1 MIPILF
7 PSDATDFTT
16 QGLGALSAAISCT
29 VTEERNGMYELELV
43 YPMIGVHFSEIQD
56 RFQIYA
62 IPSPYRDPQPFR
74 IYRHT
79 KPMGGKVTFYAQ
91 HISYDLLGIPLN
103 PCSAGSAAAAMVT
116 LQGNAAIPS
125 PFSFWTDKSTVAE
138 WSVKVPSASRS
149 VLGGQTGSILDV
161 YGGEYEWDGYTVKLH
176 QERGRDNGVVIRY
189 GKNLNDLEQDRNIS
203 NVVTGIYPYWNDI
216 NGENLV
222 VCDPPIIQAPG
233 TYDFTRVIPVDF
245 SADFDEAPTQD
256 QLKARAE
263 TYVVANQIGVPKV
276 SITVSFIPLEQ
287 AMGYEDLRL
296 LEKVDLCDTVTVQY
310 EALGVDA
317 KAKVIRIE
325 TDVLR
330 ERYNE
335 VELGDAK
342 CTLADTIIN
351 QSQEIQQRPTQSD
364 LQQAITN
371 ATKWITNGKGYMV
384 PIFDGAGNWSELCS
398 LDQQSLTE
406 AQNVWRWNNGGFGH
420 SSDGYNGP
428 YRTAITQDGH
438 INADFVDVGT
448 LVANIIKSGVLSS
461 KDGKTFV
468 LDLDAGT
475 LDMMAS
481 SLTIKGKTVEEIAQG
496 AVDLD
501 NLGVRNYILNSDVTY
516 ILTSIDSIPV
526 DTEFSVANYGALAGK
541 TMTLSVL
548 SDVGGGLGYIGDKVF
563 GVKAVGTWQNPDTLE
578 SVKVDYFPD
587 IYYTPE
593 SAGTRVFSTDK
604 ITSPDGYYNLIGL
617 KVVMSAHMKPSSTRF
632 SFTLSRPKLEIG
644 RIPTDWTPAPEDT
657 AGEIQDAI
665 DGQTQEDIFNKLTNN
680 GQLQGLY
687 MQGGKLYL
695 NATYLAAG
703 TITSTNGASKW
714 DLNSGVIVFSNEKT
728 YKYADYT
735 DDDSTRIRNIVLGTV
750 APTDA
755 DFEKFDIY
763 KDGKITNTDR
773 VIVRNMMN
781 NKQNLTV
788 KWECKFSSATP
799 GKLISVTVTNM
810 STGKSH
816 TIFELGNQNRIS
828 LQSGENLSNTGLLDY
843 IYPVGSIYMSVN
855 SNNPGMVFGG
865 SWVPW
870 GTGRVPVGVDTG
882 DSSFNTVEKT
892 GGEKTHKLTTNEI
905 PSHNHKES
913 AGLVSYVDPPKGSHN
928 MTVDLGHGYFGAWD
942 YGLPYY
948 TDPVGGGASH
958 NNVQPYI
965 TCYMWKRIA

>member
-43 YPMIGVHFSEIQD
+43 YPMIGVHFAEIQD
-56 RFQIYA
+56 RCQIYA

-103 PCSAGSAAAAMVT
+103 PCSAGSAAAAMVA
-116 LQGNAAIPS
+116 LQGTAAIPS

-138 WSVKVPSASRS
+138 WSVKVPSTSRS

-222 VCDPPIIQAPG
+222 VCDPPTIQAPG
-233 TYDFTRVIPVDF
+233 THDFTRVIPVDF

-256 QLKARAE
+256 QLKSRAE

-276 SITVSFIPLEQ
+276 SVTVSFVQLEQ

-342 CTLADTIIN
+342 STLADTIIN
-351 QSQEIQQRPTQSD
+351 QGQEIQQRPTQSD

-438 INADFVDVGT
+438 INADFVDIGT
-448 LVANIIKSGVLSS
+448 LVANIIKTGVLSS

-496 AVDLD
+496 SVGLD
-501 NLGVRNYILNSDVTY
+501 GIGGRNYILGSDVTY
-516 ILTSIDSIPV
+516 HLTNQSEIPLDV
-526 DTEFSVANYGALAGK
+526 DLGVVDFSELEGK
-541 TMTLSVL
+541 TATLSIFV
-548 SDVGGGLGYIGDKVF
+548 DGGGLGYTGDPPF
-563 GVKAVGTWQNPDTLE
+563 GAKAVATWRSLE
-578 SVKVDYFPD
+578 TGETIDVDYFSDLYDNSGVIDSGRSHATAEILP
-587 IYYTPE
+587 PE
-593 SAGTRVFSTDK
+593 GYDK
-604 ITSPDGYYNLIGL
+604 MTGM
-617 KVVMSAHMKPSSTRF
+617 KVLVSSHMKPSSTRF
-632 SFTLSRPKLEIG
+632 SFTLSRPKLEMG
-644 RIPTDWTPAPEDT
+644 SIPTDWTPAPEDT
-657 AGEIQDAI
+657 AEEIQDAI

-687 MQGGKLYL
+687 MQGGKLYI
-695 NATYLAAG
+695 NGTYLAAG

-714 DLNSGVIVFSNEKT
+714 DLNSGVVVFSNEKT

-735 DDDSTRIRNIVLGTV
+735 DDDRTRMRNIVLGTV

-763 KDGKITNTDR
+763 KDGKITNIDR
-773 VIVRNMMN
+773 VLVQNMMN

-810 STGKSH
+810 STGKSY

-870 GTGRVPVGVDTG
+870 GTGRVPVGVNTG

-892 GGEKTHKLTTNEI
+892 GGEKTHKLSLNEL
-905 PSHNHKES
+905 PSHNHKENQ
-913 AGLVSYVDPPKGSHN
+913 GLVSYVDPPTGSHN
-928 MTVDLGHGYFGAWD
+928 MTVDLGHGYFGSHA
-942 YGLPYY
+942 YGKSLY
-948 TDPVGGGASH
+948 TDGSGGNAAH
-958 NNVQPYI
+958 NNLQPYI

>member
-7 PSDATDFTT
+7 PSDATNFTT

-43 YPMIGVHFSEIQD
+43 YPMIGVHFAEIQD
-56 RFQIYA
+56 RCQIYA

-103 PCSAGSAAAAMVT
+103 PCSAGSAAAAMVA

-189 GKNLNDLEQDRNIS
+189 GKNLNDLEQDRNVS

-245 SADFDEAPTQD
+245 SADFDEAPTPE

-438 INADFVDVGT
+438 INADFVDIGT
-448 LVANIIKSGVLSS
+448 LVANIIKTGVLSS

-496 AVDLD
+496 SVGLD
-501 NLGVRNYILNSDVTY
+501 EIGGRNYILGSDVTY
-516 ILTSIDSIPV
+516 HLTNQSEIPLDV
-526 DTEFSVANYGALAGK
+526 DLGVVDFSELEGK
-541 TMTLSVL
+541 TATLSIFV
-548 SDVGGGLGYIGDKVF
+548 DGGGLGYTGDPPF
-563 GVKAVGTWQNPDTLE
+563 GAKAVVTWRSLGTGETID
-578 SVKVDYFPD
+578 VDYFPD
-587 IYYTPE
+587 LYDNSGVIDSGRSHATAEILPPE
-593 SAGTRVFSTDK
+593 GYDK
-604 ITSPDGYYNLIGL
+604 MTGM
-617 KVVMSAHMKPSSTRF
+617 KVVVSSHMKPSSTRF
-632 SFTLSRPKLEIG
+632 SFTLSRPKLEMG
-644 RIPTDWTPAPEDT
+644 SIPTDWTPAPEDT
-657 AGEIQDAI
+657 AEEIQDAI

-687 MQGGKLYL
+687 MQDGKLYI
-695 NATYLAAG
+695 NATYLATG
-703 TITSTNGASKW
+703 IIKSTNGASKW
-714 DLNSGVIVFSNEKT
+714 DLNSGVVIFSNQKT
-728 YKYADYT
+728 YKHTDYT
-735 DDDSTRIRNIVLGTV
+735 DVDSERITNILVGTV
-750 APTDA
+750 TPTEA
-755 DFEKFDIY
+755 DFEKYDIY
-763 KDGKITNTDR
+763 KDGKITGTDR
-773 VIVRNMMN
+773 ILVRNMMN
-781 NKQNLTV
+781 DKQNLTV

-810 STGKSH
+810 STGKSY

-882 DSSFNTVEKT
+882 DGSFNTVEKT
-892 GGEKTHKLTTNEI
+892 GGEKTHKLTTNEM
-905 PSHNHKES
+905 PSHGHQTNITLGNRTQSGSGIWAAAPGEVDS
-913 AGLVSYVDPPKGSHN
+913 TWVGYAGG
-928 MTVDLGHGYFGAWD
+928 
-942 YGLPYY
+942 
-948 TDPVGGGASH
+948 VGGSAAH
-958 NNVQPYI
+958 NNLQPYI
-965 TCYMWKRIA
+965 TCYMWKRTA

>member
-43 YPMIGVHFSEIQD
+43 YPMIGVHFAEIQD

-103 PCSAGSAAAAMVT
+103 PCSAGSAAAAMVA

-189 GKNLNDLEQDRNIS
+189 GKNLNDLEQDRNVS

-245 SADFDEAPTQD
+245 SADFDEAPTPE

-364 LQQAITN
+364 LQNAITN

-420 SSDGYNGP
+420 SSAGYNGP

-438 INADFVDVGT
+438 INADFVDIGT
-448 LVANIIKSGVLSS
+448 LVANIIKTGVLSS

-496 AVDLD
+496 SVGLD
-501 NLGVRNYILNSDVTY
+501 GIGGRNYILKSDVTY
-516 ILTSIDSIPV
+516 HLTNQSEIPLDV
-526 DTEFSVANYGALAGK
+526 DLGVVDFSELEGK
-541 TMTLSVL
+541 TATLSIFV
-548 SDVGGGLGYIGDKVF
+548 DGGGLGYTGDPPF
-563 GVKAVGTWQNPDTLE
+563 GAKAVATWRSMETGETID
-578 SVKVDYFPD
+578 VDYFSDLYDNSGVIDSGRSHATAEILP
-587 IYYTPE
+587 PE
-593 SAGTRVFSTDK
+593 GYDK
-604 ITSPDGYYNLIGL
+604 MTEMKILVS
-617 KVVMSAHMKPSSTRF
+617 SHMKPSSTRF
-632 SFTLSRPKLEIG
+632 SFTLSRPKLEMG
-644 RIPTDWTPAPEDT
+644 SIPTDWTPAPEDT
-657 AGEIQDAI
+657 AEEIQDAI

-714 DLNSGVIVFSNEKT
+714 DLNSGVIVFSNKKT

-735 DDDSTRIRNIVLGTV
+735 DDDSTRMRNIILGTV

-773 VIVRNMMN
+773 VLVQNMMN

-810 STGKSH
+810 STGKSY

-828 LQSGENLSNTGLLDY
+828 LQSGENLSNTGLLDC
-843 IYPVGSIYMSVN
+843 IYPVGSIYMTT
-855 SNNPGMVFGG
+855 SNTNPSTIFGG
-865 SWVPW
+865 VWQSW
-870 GTGRVPVGVDTG
+870 GHGRVPVGVDTA
-882 DSSFNTVEKT
+882 DSSFNKVEKT
-892 GGEKTHKLTTNEI
+892 GGEKTHKLTTNEM
-905 PSHNHKES
+905 PSHGHQTNITLGNRTQSGSGIWAAAPGEVDS
-913 AGLVSYVDPPKGSHN
+913 TWVGYAGG
-928 MTVDLGHGYFGAWD
+928 
-942 YGLPYY
+942 
-948 TDPVGGGASH
+948 VGGSAAH
-958 NNVQPYI
+958 NNLQPYI
-965 TCYMWKRIA
+965 TCYMWKRTA

>member
-1 MIPILF
+1 MIPILYESTELEF
-7 PSDATDFTT
+7 NTN
-16 QGLGALSAAISCT
+16 GLGVLSECTSCL
-29 VTEERNGMYELELV
+29 VTWQGNGV
-43 YPMIGVHFSEIQD
+43 YDMEMEYPEDGRMAPEIMAS
-56 RFQIYA
+56 RIILARPTPF
-62 IPSPYRDPQPFR
+62 RDPQPFR
-74 IYRHT
+74 IKRRT
-79 KPMGGKVTFYAQ
+79 ESIGGMFTVYAE
-91 HISYDLLGIPLN
+91 HVAYDLKGVAVGAYEADGVVVALQRLKENALN
-103 PCSAGSAAAAMVT
+103 DCS
-116 LQGNAAIPS
+116 
-125 PFSFWTDKSTVAE
+125 FEFWTDKTTTGKFSRLT
-138 WSVKVPSASRS
+138 PSNAWDI
-149 VLGGQTGSILDV
+149 LGGTSGSILDL
-161 YGGEYEWDGYTVKLH
+161 YGGQYEFDRWTVRLH
-176 QERGRDNGVVIRY
+176 KQLGRDSGVMVEY
-189 GKNLNDLEQDRNIS
+189 GKNLTTLDMERNIAKLYS
-203 NVVTGIYPYWNDI
+203 GVCPFWANQDKSVVVT
-216 NGENLV
+216 
-222 VCDPPIIQAPG
+222 CDPKIVPIEG
-233 TYDFTRVIPVDF
+233 E
-245 SADFDEAPTQD
+245 FDRSNILTLDLSGEWLEAPTPEALLARTKRYISEND
-256 QLKARAE
+256 LGKPTVALDFSFVQLSKTDEYSWLSR
-263 TYVVANQIGVPKV
+263 
-276 SITVSFIPLEQ
+276 LERC
-287 AMGYEDLRL
+287 E
-296 LEKVDLCDTVTVQY
+296 VFDTVTVRLLKQKIDVTATIT
-310 EALGVDA
+310 ETVTNAL
-317 KAKVIRIE
+317 
-325 TDVLR
+325 T
-330 ERYNE
+330 ERYE
-335 VELGDAK
+335 SIKIGSVRR
-342 CTLADTIIN
+342 TISDTVN
-351 QSQEIQQRPTQSD
+351 
-364 LQQAITN
+364 
-371 ATKWITNGKGYMV
+371 
-384 PIFDGAGNWSELCS
+384 
-398 LDQQSLTE
+398 DQQKEIAKKPDLGLVEQIAGQITGEILGAKGGSVRLIDTDADGKPDTLYIADNE
-406 AQNVWRWNNGGFGH
+406 DPAQAKKVWRFNYEGWAASRN
-420 SSDGYNGP
+420 GYNGP
-428 YRTAITQDGH
+428 FTMAASLEYGFY
-438 INADFVDVGT
+438 ADFITAGIMT
-448 LVANIIKSGVLSS
+448 ANLIRAGVLSS
-461 KDGKTFV
+461 VDGKTFV
-468 LDLDAGT
+468 LDLENGT
-475 LDMMAS
+475 LSMEAT

-496 AVDLD
+496 SVGLD
-501 NLGVRNYILNSDVTY
+501 NLGVRNYIQNSDVTFT
-516 ILTSIDSIPV
+516 LTSIDSIPV
-526 DTEFSVANYGALAGK
+526 DVELSVANYGALAGK

-882 DSSFNTVEKT
+882 DGSFNTVEKT
-892 GGEKTHKLTTNEI
+892 GGEKTHKLTTNEM
-905 PSHNHKES
+905 PSHGHQTNITLGNRTQSGSGIWAAAPGEVDSTWVGYAGRVGRS
-913 AGLVSYVDPPKGSHN
+913 A
-928 MTVDLGHGYFGAWD
+928 A
-942 YGLPYY
+942 
-948 TDPVGGGASH
+948 H
-958 NNVQPYI
+958 NNLQPYI
-965 TCYMWKRIA
+965 TCYMWKRTA

>member
-43 YPMIGVHFSEIQD
+43 YPMIGVHFAEIQD

-103 PCSAGSAAAAMVT
+103 PCSAGSAAAAMVA

-256 QLKARAE
+256 QLKSQAE

-276 SITVSFIPLEQ
+276 SITVSFIQLEQ
-287 AMGYEDLRL
+287 AMGYEALRL

-342 CTLADTIIN
+342 SSLTDTIIS
-351 QSQEIQQRPTQSD
+351 QGQEIQQRPTQSD
-364 LQQAITN
+364 LQHAITN

-420 SSDGYNGP
+420 SSAGYNGP

-438 INADFVDVGT
+438 INADFVDIGT
-448 LVANIIKSGVLSS
+448 LVANIIKTGVLSS

-501 NLGVRNYILNSDVTY
+501 SLGVRNYILNSDVTY

-617 KVVMSAHMKPSSTRF
+617 KVVMSAHMKPSSSRWA
-632 SFTLSRPKLEIG
+632 FTLSRPKLEMG
-644 RIPTDWTPAPEDT
+644 SIPTDWTPAPEDT
-657 AGEIQDAI
+657 AEEIQDAI

-687 MQGGKLYL
+687 MQDGKLYL
-695 NATYLAAG
+695 NATYIATG

-714 DLNSGVIVFSNEKT
+714 DLNSGVVIFSSQKT
-728 YKYADYT
+728 YKHTDYT
-735 DDDSTRIRNIVLGTV
+735 ADDVNRLREIILGTIK
-750 APTDA
+750 PTEEDYA
-755 DFEKFDIY
+755 RYDFY
-763 KDGKITNTDR
+763 KDGKMTNVDR
-773 VIVRNMMN
+773 VILSRIINE
-781 NKQNLTV
+781 KKDFPV
-788 KWECKFSSATP
+788 KWECKLSSSSP
-799 GKLISVTVTNM
+799 DELLTVTATNPW
-810 STGKSH
+810 TGSKYV
-816 TIFELGNQNRIS
+816 IFSIGTQNRVVID
-828 LQSGENLSNTGLLDY
+828 QGETLSTAGLLDA
-843 IYPVGSIYMSVN
+843 IYPIGSIYMSVN
-855 SNNPGMVFGG
+855 FTNPGFIFGG
-865 SWVPW
+865 TWVAW
-870 GTGRVPVGVDTG
+870 GSGRVPVGVNAN
-882 DSSFNTVEKT
+882 DSSFDTVEKT
-892 GGEKTHKLTTNEI
+892 GGEKTHKLTTNEM
-905 PSHNHKES
+905 PNHGHQTNITIGNRTQSGSGIWAAAPGE
-913 AGLVSYVDPPKGSHN
+913 VDSTWVGQ
-928 MTVDLGHGYFGAWD
+928 AW
-942 YGLPYY
+942 G
-948 TDPVGGGASH
+948 VGGSAAH
-958 NNVQPYI
+958 NNLQPYI
-965 TCYMWKRIA
+965 TCYMWKRTA

>member
-7 PSDATDFTT
+7 PSDATDFST

-43 YPMIGVHFSEIQD
+43 YPMLGVHFAEIQD
-56 RFQIYA
+56 RCQIYA

-103 PCSAGSAAAAMVT
+103 PCSAGSAAAAMVA
-116 LQGNAAIPS
+116 LQGNAAISS

-138 WSVKVPSASRS
+138 WSVKVPAASRS

-203 NVVTGIYPYWNDI
+203 SVVTGIYPYWSDI

-256 QLKARAE
+256 QLKSQAE

-276 SITVSFIPLEQ
+276 SITVSFVQLEQ

-342 CTLADTIIN
+342 STLADTIIN
-351 QSQEIQQRPTQSD
+351 QGQEIQQRPTQSD

-438 INADFVDVGT
+438 INADFVDIGT
-448 LVANIIKSGVLSS
+448 LVANIIKTGVLSS

-496 AVDLD
+496 SVGLD
-501 NLGVRNYILNSDVTY
+501 GIGGRNYILGSDVTY
-516 ILTSIDSIPV
+516 HLTNQSEIPLDV
-526 DTEFSVANYGALAGK
+526 DLGVVDFSELEGK
-541 TMTLSVL
+541 TATLSIFV
-548 SDVGGGLGYIGDKVF
+548 DGGGLGYTGDPPF
-563 GVKAVGTWQNPDTLE
+563 GAKAVATWRSMETGETID
-578 SVKVDYFPD
+578 VDYFSDLYDNSGVIDRVRRHATAEILP
-587 IYYTPE
+587 PE
-593 SAGTRVFSTDK
+593 GYDK
-604 ITSPDGYYNLIGL
+604 MTGM
-617 KVVMSAHMKPSSTRF
+617 KVLVSSHMKPSSTRF

-644 RIPTDWTPAPEDT
+644 SIQTDWTPAPEDT
-657 AGEIQDAI
+657 AEEIQDAI

-687 MQGGKLYL
+687 MQDGKLYL
-695 NATYLAAG
+695 NATYIATG

-714 DLNSGVIVFSNEKT
+714 DLNSGVVIFSSQKT
-728 YKYADYT
+728 YKHTDYT
-735 DDDSTRIRNIVLGTV
+735 ADDKNRLREIILGTIK
-750 APTDA
+750 PTEEDYA
-755 DFEKFDIY
+755 RYDFY
-763 KDGKITNTDR
+763 KDGKITNVDR
-773 VIVRNMMN
+773 AILFRIINE
-781 NKQNLTV
+781 KKDFPV
-788 KWECKFSSATP
+788 KWECKLSSSSP
-799 GKLISVTVTNM
+799 DELLTVTATNPW
-810 STGKSH
+810 TGSKYV
-816 TIFELGNQNRIS
+816 IFSIGTQNRVVID
-828 LQSGENLSNTGLLDY
+828 QGETLSTAGLLDA
-843 IYPVGSIYMSVN
+843 IYPIGSIYMSVN
-855 SNNPGMVFGG
+855 FTNPGFIFGG
-865 SWVPW
+865 TWVAW
-870 GTGRVPVGVDTG
+870 GSGRVPVGVNAN
-882 DSSFNTVEKT
+882 DSSFDTVEKT
-892 GGEKTHKLTTNEI
+892 GGKKTHKLSLNEL
-905 PSHNHKES
+905 PSHNHKENQ
-913 AGLVSYVDPPKGSHN
+913 GLVSYLDPPTGSHN
-928 MTVDLGHGYFGAWD
+928 MTVDLGHGYFGSYA
-942 YGLPYY
+942 YGKSLY
-948 TDPVGGGASH
+948 TDGSGGNAAH
-958 NNVQPYI
+958 NNLQPYI
-965 TCYMWKRIA
+965 TCYMWKRTA